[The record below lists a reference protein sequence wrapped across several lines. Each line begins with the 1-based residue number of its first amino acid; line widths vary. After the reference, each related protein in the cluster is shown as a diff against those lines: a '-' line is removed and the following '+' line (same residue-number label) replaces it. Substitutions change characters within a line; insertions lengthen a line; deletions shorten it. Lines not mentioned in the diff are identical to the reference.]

1 MKVSVKF
8 VMFRQKTLHEEGEY
22 CGYCPALR
30 AFHVMTSFEEIH
42 SYMQKRFEEELEGR
56 LHYNTLRIIGWQVSE
71 NSAKPPIFADKEIVK
86 LTEELFEVK
95 IQKPIIV
102 EIYAELP
109 PAKDR
114 YANIPDTHKDI
125 GGFFGQ

>member
-30 AFHVMTSFEEIH
+30 AFHAMTSFEEIR
-42 SYMQKRFEEELEGR
+42 SYMKHRLEEELEGR
-56 LHYNTLRIIGWQVSE
+56 LRYNTLRIIGWQVSE
-71 NSAKPPIFADKEIVK
+71 NSAKPPIFADKEIIK
-86 LTEELFEVK
+86 LSEELFEVK
-95 IQKPIIV
+95 IQKPLIV
-102 EIYAELP
+102 EIHAEIP

-114 YANIPDTHKDI
+114 YHNISNTHKDI
-125 GGFFGQ
+125 GRFSE